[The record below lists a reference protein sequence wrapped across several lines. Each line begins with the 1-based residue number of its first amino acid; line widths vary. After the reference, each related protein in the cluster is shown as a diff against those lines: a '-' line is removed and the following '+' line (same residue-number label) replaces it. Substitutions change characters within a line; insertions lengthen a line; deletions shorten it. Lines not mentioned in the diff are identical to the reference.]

1 MEEISS
7 NKSFGGLQKRFTHHS
22 STLSCQMN
30 FSIYLP
36 KQLAAHSDSAS
47 LKLPVL
53 TFLAGLTGT
62 DESFAQKAGAQRL
75 ASELGIVIV
84 TPDTSPRGESV
95 PDDPEAAYDFGLG
108 AGFYLNASQ
117 APWNSNYK
125 MYDYVTRELR
135 EMVAAHFPVDDNRH
149 ALCGHS
155 MGGHGALSIAI
166 KNPDRYTSVSAF
178 APIVSPMNCPW
189 GTKAFTNYLGD
200 DKSLWEEY
208 DSVELLKK
216 ATVQLPMLVDQGTE
230 DNFLEKE
237 LKPEL
242 LLEAARSCGYPLD
255 YRLRTGYDHS
265 YFFIASF
272 VEEHL
277 RFHAQHFGV

>member
-7 NKSFGGLQKRFTHHS
+7 NKSFGGFQKRFTHQS
-22 STLSCQMN
+22 SALNCEMN

-36 KQLAAHSDSAS
+36 KQLYALRPEAD
-47 LKLPVL
+47 LKMPVL

-75 ASELGIVIV
+75 ASELGLVIV

-95 PDDPEAAYDFGLG
+95 PDDSEAAYDFGLG
-108 AGFYLNASQ
+108 AGFYLDAEQ
-117 APWNSNYK
+117 PPWRSNYN
-125 MYDYVTRELR
+125 MYSYITQELR
-135 EMVAAHFPVDDNRH
+135 GLVAEHFPVDDDRH

-178 APIVSPMNCPW
+178 APIVSPINCPW
-189 GTKAFTNYLGD
+189 GTKAFSNYLGG
-200 DKSLWEEY
+200 DKSLWADY
-208 DSVELLKK
+208 DSVELLKR
-216 ATVQLPMLVDQGTE
+216 ATKQLPMLVDQGTE
-230 DNFLEKE
+230 DQFLEKE

-255 YRLRTGYDHS
+255 YRLREGYDHS

-272 VEEHL
+272 IEEHFN
-277 RFHAQHFGV
+277 FHAQHLAK

>member
-7 NKSFGGLQKRFTHHS
+7 NRSFGGFQKRFTHRS
-22 STLSCQMN
+22 SALDCQMN
-30 FSIYLP
+30 FSIFLP
-36 KQLAAHSDSAS
+36 KQLNAISGDVN

-53 TFLAGLTGT
+53 TFLAGLTGN

-75 ASELGIVIV
+75 ACELGIVIV

-95 PDDPEAAYDFGLG
+95 PDDPEEVYDFGLG

-117 APWNSNYK
+117 SPWNSNYK
-125 MYDYVTRELR
+125 MYDYIVHELR
-135 EMVAAHFPVDDNRH
+135 DIVAAHFPVDDNRH

-166 KNPDRYTSVSAF
+166 KNPERYTSVSAF

-189 GTKAFTNYLGD
+189 GIKAFTHYLGD
-200 DKSLWEEY
+200 DKSLWVDY
-208 DSVELLKK
+208 DSVELLKN
-216 ATVQLPMLVDQGTE
+216 ATAQLPMLIDQGVS
-230 DNFLEKE
+230 DKFLDKE

-242 LLEAARSCGYPLD
+242 LIEAARRCGYPLD
-255 YRLRTGYDHS
+255 YRLREGYDHS

-272 VEEHL
+272 IEEHL
-277 RFHAQHFGV
+277 RFHAQHLGI